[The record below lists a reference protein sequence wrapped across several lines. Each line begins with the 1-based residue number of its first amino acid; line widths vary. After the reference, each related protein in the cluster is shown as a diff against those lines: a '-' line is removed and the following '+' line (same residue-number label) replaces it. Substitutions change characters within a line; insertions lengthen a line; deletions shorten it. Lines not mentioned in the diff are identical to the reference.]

1 MNAKDKPRRILLMS
15 DTHGH
20 LDASIMEHVKQADEV
35 WHAGDIGNLSVLDD
49 LMAVKPLRIV
59 HGNIDDGVLRRE
71 APEHLRFRLNGLKVW
86 MTHIGGY
93 ANRLPASIRTT
104 QQQRPAHV
112 FICGHSHICRV
123 GKDKSGLLC
132 LNPGAAGHYGI
143 HLMRTML
150 RFTISSDGQVKDLA
164 VIELGKRGQGLLPES
179 AV

>member
-112 FICGHSHICRV
+112 FICGHSHILKV
-123 GKDKSGLLC
+123 IPDKRYNLLHM
-132 LNPGAAGHYGI
+132 NPGACGTHGF
-143 HLMRTML
+143 HKMRTML
-150 RFTISSDGQVKDLA
+150 RFEMNRGKIENLE
-164 VIELGKRGQGLLPES
+164 VIELGKK
-179 AV
+179 